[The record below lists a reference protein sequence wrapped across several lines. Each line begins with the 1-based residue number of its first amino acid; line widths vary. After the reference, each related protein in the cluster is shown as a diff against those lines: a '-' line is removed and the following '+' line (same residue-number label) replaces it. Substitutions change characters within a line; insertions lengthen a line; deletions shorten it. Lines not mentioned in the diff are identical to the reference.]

1 MEETM
6 KIKEGYI
13 LKEVAKQYIV
23 VPVGDEAIN
32 FNGILTLNKSA
43 KYLFEALMDDK
54 TMDEL
59 VLLLTHKYDITEEK
73 ARQDIQEFIDIL
85 ESKNILI

>member
-1 MEETM
+1 M

-43 KYLFEALMDDK
+43 KYLFEALLDDK
-54 TMDEL
+54 TVAEL
-59 VLLLTHKYDITEEK
+59 VLLLTHKYEINEDK
-73 ARQDIQEFIDIL
+73 ARQDVLEFIHIL